1 MKVSDL
7 NQILTEATSQLTE
20 KEWSILEYVDL
31 RTAAIMVLNIY
42 LTNDILNGFGQDVGG
57 AISVISSTYRIATI
71 ANRHHSYYKSELAIC
86 DYEELDVDIHEI
98 LFCIQTSIDRMEA
111 LM

>member
-7 NQILTEATSQLTE
+7 NQILTEATSQLME
-20 KEWSILEYVDL
+20 QEWSILEYVDL
-31 RTAAIMVLNIY
+31 STAAIMVMNIY
-42 LTNDILNGFGQDVGG
+42 MMNDILNGFGQDVGG

-71 ANRHHSYYKSELAIC
+71 ANRHHSFYRCDLPIC

-98 LFCIQTSIDRMEA
+98 LLCIQTSIDRMEN

>member
-1 MKVSDL
+1 MKVNDL

-20 KEWSILEYVDL
+20 SEWSILEYVDL

-57 AISVISSTYRIATI
+57 AISVISSRYRIATI
-71 ANRHHSYYKSELAIC
+71 ANRHHSYYKSEIPIC
-86 DYEELDVDIHEI
+86 DYEELDVDIHDI
-98 LFCIQTSIDRMEA
+98 LFCIQISIDRMES

>member
-7 NQILTEATSQLTE
+7 NQILTEATSQLME
-20 KEWSILEYVDL
+20 EEWSILEYIDL
-31 RTAAIMVLNIY
+31 PTAAIIVLNIY

-57 AISVISSTYRIATI
+57 AISVISSTYRISTI
-71 ANRHHSYYKSELAIC
+71 ANGHSSFYKSDLPIC
-86 DYEELDVDIHEI
+86 DYETLDVDIHEI
-98 LFCIQTSIDRMEA
+98 LFFIQTSIDRMES